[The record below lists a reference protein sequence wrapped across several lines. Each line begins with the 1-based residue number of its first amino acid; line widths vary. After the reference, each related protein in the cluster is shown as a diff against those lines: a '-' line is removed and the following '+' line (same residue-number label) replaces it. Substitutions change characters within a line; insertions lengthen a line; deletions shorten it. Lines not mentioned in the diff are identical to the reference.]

1 MAAQWLT
8 MAEYARRN
16 GITREAVRQA
26 VKNGRIEHNGET
38 GRACRVRGPLAEPV
52 RAVVSKTGGGDSNSI
67 LAEAKLEKIRADVEL
82 QKQRIQSNIDE
93 ARRGYIEM
101 ILEEYIRAFSPFKAR
116 LTELR
121 LTADQLAA
129 LQTIV
134 DECLQSFQD
143 GVEKRIDE
151 Q

>member
-1 MAAQWLT
+1 MAAAWLT
-8 MAEYARRN
+8 MTEYARRN

-52 RAVVSKTGGGDSNSI
+52 RAVVPKTGGGDSNSI

-129 LQTIV
+129 LQSIV
-134 DECLQSFQD
+134 NECLQSFAD